1 MVARAVSSP
10 AATQEV
16 VFLDLDDDLG
26 TVRAKLE
33 STAADEMYLVIPRRS
48 PILRTPLEF
57 RILARL
63 THELSS
69 ETIIVTTDGA
79 RRALARGEGL
89 RTKRS
94 VRSLRHLSR
103 PPGSRGLWLPSF
115 PDWIPVPSFAGL
127 VLTSLVAGLALFVAL
142 GVVPVMKVTVNAQA
156 IPQQQDVEVV
166 VDPNVRAADLSRR
179 AIPGEVF
186 QQRVE
191 IVASVPTSG
200 GKKLGRDKAK
210 GEVVFLSQNQQAVMV
225 PRGTVLVSN
234 SGTKFQ
240 TDLDVQ
246 VPAFTQGVARVA
258 ITAAEAGTIGNVE
271 ARQIVRIEGANLPNV
286 TPRNDRPTQG
296 GTDRDGKAVAPEDV
310 AKLKEQLQNRAREQ
324 ALADLYARAARED
337 RSLVQQSLRMRTEAE
352 TVEPGVDAEADQ
364 VTGRFIGVATATVF
378 KNAEYN
384 GLVQQTFLAQA
395 GPGFDLP
402 ITLLGVG
409 TPEVLSVDEGRVRLK
424 SKSQATLVK
433 RVDQDDVAEAI
444 RWKTISEARAALS
457 RVDGLTGNPR
467 IELTPEWAPRAY
479 RVEVSVA
486 APK

>member
-26 TVRAKLE
+26 TVRSKLE
-33 STAADEMYLVIPRRS
+33 STGADEVYLVIPRRS
-48 PILRTPLEF
+48 PILRSPLEF

-115 PDWIPVPSFAGL
+115 PDWIPIPSFAGL
-127 VLTSLVAGLALFVAL
+127 VLTTIVAGLAVFIAL
-142 GVVPVMKVTVNAQA
+142 GVVPVMKVTVNAQTV
-156 IPQQQDVEVV
+156 PQQQDVEII
-166 VDPNVRAADLSRR
+166 VDPSARQVDLSRR
-179 AIPGEVF
+179 TIPGETL

-191 IVASVPTSG
+191 IVASQPTSG

-210 GEVVFLSQNQQAVMV
+210 GEVVFLSQNQQAVTI
-225 PRGTVLVSN
+225 PRGTVLVAN
-234 SGTKFQ
+234 NGAKFQ

-246 VPAFTQGVARVA
+246 VPPFSQGVAKVA
-258 ITAAEAGTIGNVE
+258 ITAADPGILGNVD
-271 ARQIVRIEGANLPNV
+271 ARQIARIEGNNAPNI

-310 AKLKEQLQNRAREQ
+310 AKLKEQLQNRAKEQ
-324 ALADLYARAARED
+324 ALAELYARAGGD
-337 RSLVQQSLRMRTEAE
+337 RSLVQQSLRLRTEGE
-352 TVEPGVDAEADQ
+352 TIEPGVDAEAEQ
-364 VTGRFIGVATATVF
+364 VTGRYTVVATATVF
-378 KNAEYN
+378 KNVDYN
-384 GLVQQTFLAQA
+384 GLIQQTFLAQA
-395 GPGFDLP
+395 GQGFDLP
-402 ITLLGVG
+402 ISLLGVG
-409 TPEVLSVDEGRVRLK
+409 TPEVMNVDDGRVRLK

-433 RVDQDDVAEAI
+433 HVNPDDVVEAI
-444 RWKTISEARAALS
+444 RWKTASEARAALA
-457 RVDGLTGNPR
+457 RLDGLTGSPR
-467 IELTPEWAPRAY
+467 IELSPEWAPRAY